1 MNFLSKAEVLELQH
15 DQIEEFGGAH
25 GLRDE
30 GAFESALMA
39 AENRAY
45 YEQADEV
52 KCAATYGY
60 HLSQAH
66 AFIDGNK
73 RVAAAAMLVFL
84 DSNGLEVEASSEE
97 LIAVFLR
104 LASSQMN
111 REQLE
116 DFLRERTAK
125 LA

>member
-1 MNFLSKAEVLELQH
+1 MNFLSKEEVLELQY
-15 DQIEEFGGAH
+15 DNIEQFGGAH
-25 GLRDE
+25 GIRDE

-39 AENRAY
+39 ARNRFD

-84 DSNGLEVEASSEE
+84 DANGFEVEASADE
-97 LIAVFLR
+97 LIEVFLR
-104 LASSQMN
+104 LASSEMT
-111 REQLE
+111 RDQLE
-116 DFLRERTAK
+116 AFLRERTAPS
-125 LA
+125 

>member
-15 DQIEEFGGAH
+15 DQIEDFGGTH
-25 GLRDE
+25 GLRDD

-39 AENRAY
+39 PHNRLD

-60 HLSQAH
+60 HLSQTH

-84 DSNGLEVEASSEE
+84 DSNGFEVEASLDE
-97 LIAVFLR
+97 LIALFLQ
-104 LASSQMN
+104 LASGEVN
-111 REQLE
+111 RDQLE
-116 DFLRERTAK
+116 QFLRERIIQI
-125 LA
+125 